1 MLRAHRQA
9 WCWQDEWFGLQIS
22 DIRRLELE
30 TQRALAEKMG
40 VVADNE
46 DESSDTNKNESYCDD
61 RPKIPISKSEDAV
74 STKSDS
80 KSMSGSKDSPAVLKE
95 HRSLSTSSKSRSF
108 GSMYIL
114 NYNQTCIKK

>member
-1 MLRAHRQA
+1 LEFSHRQA

-30 TQRALAEKMG
+30 TQKALAEKMG

-46 DESSDTNKNESYCDD
+46 DESSDTNRNATYCDD

-80 KSMSGSKDSPAVLKE
+80 KSMSGSNMVFLKPKIF
-95 HRSLSTSSKSRSF
+95 LIKST
-108 GSMYIL
+108 L
-114 NYNQTCIKK
+114 